1 MIVLGIETSC
11 DETASAIVSSDHKI
25 LSESIYSQ
33 IKTHEKYLGVVPE
46 LAARSHINH
55 CDKVIKD
62 TIDKADISINDIDAI
77 AATAGP
83 GLLGGLL
90 VGLTTA
96 KSISF
101 TLKKPFIAI
110 NHLDG
115 HALTPRLS
123 HKLEFPYLL
132 LLISGGHSM
141 FLSVEGPGKYIVLG
155 QSIDDA
161 MGEAFDKTGRLLGLG
176 YPGGPEIE
184 KLAKNGDTKRFNFPR
199 PLKGRNNCD
208 FSFSGLKTS
217 VRQRAEELAPLNG
230 KDKADIAA
238 SFQFTICQIIEERLK
253 KAIGIFSDYHPHAK
267 NMAIAGGVASN
278 NMIRETFKNIAI
290 DNNFKLFIPPP
301 ELCTDNGAMIAWA
314 GIEHRLL
321 GHKTDYSF
329 DVKARWPLGENCYE
343 F

>member
-11 DETASAIVSSDHKI
+11 DETASAIVTSDHKI

-55 CDKVIKD
+55 CDKVIRD

-217 VRQRAEELAPLNG
+217 VRQRAEELAPLNA

-278 NMIRETFKNIAI
+278 HMIRETLKNISI

-301 ELCTDNGAMIAWA
+301 ALCTDNGAMIAWA